1 MEIFDKYFIK
11 GIITGLIAGIIIWI
25 WFAYIN
31 WQVYKTKPYTYNIQ
45 EMYNTQEYRLNDFLF
60 PTENVNLIPFVDT
73 LPDDYFEIP
82 DEEKYDIFQ
91 FNILNFD
98 EYTVDFS
105 FENIIVI
112 YFWNSHCRPCLKDL
126 KKLIAL
132 TSQYPHTSFYFISDE
147 ETDTIKKYLE
157 KNELKQD
164 NFYRLSLKFIDCW
177 IDTIPMTLVYD
188 HENWLHK
195 VFKGK
200 LNISKLKKCLD
211 ELNQEITRNNHSE

>member
-31 WQVYKTKPYTYNIQ
+31 WQVYKIKPYTYNIQ

-91 FNILNFD
+91 FNI
-98 EYTVDFS
+98 T
-105 FENIIVI
+105 IV
-112 YFWNSHCRPCLKDL
+112 R
-126 KKLIAL
+126 
-132 TSQYPHTSFYFISDE
+132 
-147 ETDTIKKYLE
+147 
-157 KNELKQD
+157 
-164 NFYRLSLKFIDCW
+164 
-177 IDTIPMTLVYD
+177 
-188 HENWLHK
+188 
-195 VFKGK
+195 
-200 LNISKLKKCLD
+200 
-211 ELNQEITRNNHSE
+211 